1 MIHESGTEAT
11 AVHGHTTE
19 FAAHK
24 CVRGESG
31 RGKVHI
37 VGSEPSRVMDVSGG
51 GTFTDETNKL
61 RSIRLVH

>member
-11 AVHGHTTE
+11 AVCGHTTE

-31 RGKVHI
+31 RGGVYI
-37 VGSEPSRVMDVSGG
+37 VDSEPSRVMDVSGG
-51 GTFTDETNKL
+51 GTFTDETNKV
-61 RSIRLVH
+61 RSMGLVH